1 MGKTIVDLLLK
12 EIALEAGPTRK
23 MLSLVP
29 DEKFDWKPHPK
40 SMSFRQLAVHIAE
53 IPGWIAL
60 AIQTDVLDFS
70 GGYQPTQADSAQDL
84 LRIFDENYANGRA
97 VLSDT
102 NDDFLLNNSWSMTMG
117 EQVLMTFTKYETIR
131 HAIAQTIHHRAQLGV
146 FLRLN
151 DIVIP
156 GTYGPSADEM
166 GKF

>member
-1 MGKTIVDLLLK
+1 MSKLIVEQLLK
-12 EIALEAGPTRK
+12 EIALEAAPTRK

-29 DEKFDWKPHPK
+29 DDQFDWKPHAK

-60 AIQTDVLDFS
+60 AIQTDVLDFAA
-70 GGYQPTQADSAQDL
+70 GYQPTQADTAQDL

-97 VLSDT
+97 ALSET
-102 NDDFLLNNSWSMTMG
+102 NDDFILNNTWTMKMG
-117 EQVLMTFTKYETIR
+117 DQVLMTLSKYETIR

-146 FLRLN
+146 YLRLR
-151 DIVIP
+151 DIAIP
-156 GTYGPSADEM
+156 GTYGPSADDM